1 MTSTT
6 NAAMRFG
13 GLVRRIFGLVPVV
26 AMVVLG
32 AAVKPAAAQGRTVDI
47 GFGYQFVSSPTG
59 VEGEDDRT
67 YPLGL
72 NADFSI
78 GLVQS
83 ESSRIAVVGDIGWA
97 HHFEDPEGSHAFNI
111 TGGIRVGFGPRDRA
125 NFYVQG
131 LYGLVTER
139 QPQDVQSLYE
149 TDGLFLAE
157 GGVQV
162 PFRPR
167 ASFFAQGGLRFAQF
181 GEADRQGVIVQRDS
195 ATGFRIVVGVRVDT
209 R

>member
-1 MTSTT
+1 M
-6 NAAMRFG
+6 AM
-13 GLVRRIFGLVPVV
+13 LVAGV
-26 AMVVLG
+26 A
-32 AAVKPAAAQGRTVDI
+32 PAAAQEKTIDI
-47 GFGYQFVSSPTG
+47 GFGYQFVQSSTG
-59 VEGEDDRT
+59 IEGDDDRS

-78 GLVQS
+78 PLSQS
-83 ESSRIAVVGDIGWA
+83 DSSRIAVVGDLGWS
-97 HHFEDPEGSHAFNI
+97 HHFADDNGSHAFNI

-149 TDGLFLAE
+149 TDGLFLLE
-157 GGVQV
+157 GGLQMPVRDRV
-162 PFRPR
+162 
-167 ASFFAQGGLRFAQF
+167 AFFGQGGYRLAQF
-181 GEADRQGVIVQRDS
+181 GTIDVQGVETERDS
-195 ATGFRIVVGVRVDT
+195 GTGFRIVVGLRVDT

>member
-1 MTSTT
+1 
-6 NAAMRFG
+6 
-13 GLVRRIFGLVPVV
+13 
-26 AMVVLG
+26 MVMLWAG
-32 AAVKPAAAQGRTVDI
+32 VKPAAAQGRTVDI
-47 GFGYQFVSSPTG
+47 GFGYQFVQSSTG
-59 VEGEDDRT
+59 IEGDDDRS

-83 ESSRIAVVGDIGWA
+83 ESSRIAVVGDIGWS
-97 HHFEDPEGSHAFNI
+97 HHFADEDGSHAFNI

-157 GGVQV
+157 GGVQI
-162 PFRPR
+162 PWRPR
-167 ASFFAQGGLRFAQF
+167 ASWFAQGGYRLAQF
-181 GEADRQGVIVQRDS
+181 GEFDNQGVTIQRDS
-195 ATGFRIVVGVRVDT
+195 GTGFRIVVGIRVDT